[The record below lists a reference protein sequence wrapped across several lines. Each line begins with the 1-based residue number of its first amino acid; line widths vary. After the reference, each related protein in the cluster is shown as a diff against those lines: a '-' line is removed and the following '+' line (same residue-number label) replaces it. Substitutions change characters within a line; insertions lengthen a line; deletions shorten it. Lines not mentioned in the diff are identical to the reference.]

1 MTCILYREVHGETPK
16 DAEITELEGVKCE
29 VGRFRA
35 SDVAGRLGSG
45 WFGWPRPKTEEKP
58 EPAVNIKIDDMSG
71 IDPKKTTDK
80 KKTKAE

>member
-1 MTCILYREVHGETPK
+1 MAIVLYREVNKETPK
-16 DAEITELEGVKCE
+16 DAETKDLDGVVCE
-29 VGRFRA
+29 VGSFKA

-45 WFGWPRPKTEEKP
+45 WFGWPRANTEEKT
-58 EPAVNIKIDDMSG
+58 EPAVNITIDDLSG